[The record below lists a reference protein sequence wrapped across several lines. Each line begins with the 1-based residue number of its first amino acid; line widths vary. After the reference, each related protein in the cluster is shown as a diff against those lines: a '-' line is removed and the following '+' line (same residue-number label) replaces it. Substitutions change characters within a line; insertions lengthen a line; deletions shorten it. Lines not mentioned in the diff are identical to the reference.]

1 MWLRLRQIALI
12 ARELE
17 PVLEDLRAVLGI
29 EVGYRDPGVATFGL
43 ENALLPVGNQ
53 LLEVVAPVQE
63 GTAGGRFLDRRGGDG
78 GYMVITQCDD
88 HLPRRRRVQ
97 ELGIRI
103 VNSFERP
110 HFRNMQLHPK
120 DTGGSFF
127 EIDEQLGPGAHD
139 PDGPW
144 DPAGGDVWK
153 SARRTGI
160 VAGITGAEVQAED
173 PEQVA
178 SRWCEIAELPLSRDD
193 AGNPCMELE
202 NAVVRFVPIRDGR
215 GEGLGGIDLRVVDR
229 DTLLANAKARGCDV
243 RDDQVMICGT
253 RMYLR

>member
-17 PVLEDLRAVLGI
+17 PVLEDLRGVLGI
-29 EVGYRDPGVATFGL
+29 EVGYRDPGVAAFGL
-43 ENALLPVGNQ
+43 ENALLPIGNQ
-53 LLEVVAPVQE
+53 LLEVVAPVEE

-88 HLPRRRRVQ
+88 HAPRRRRVE
-97 ELGIRI
+97 ELGVRI
-103 VNSFERP
+103 VHSFERP
-110 HFRNMQLHPK
+110 QFRNMQLHPK

-144 DPAGGDVWK
+144 DPAGGEAWK
-153 SARRTGI
+153 AARRTE
-160 VAGITGAEVQAED
+160 VVSGITGAEVQAED
-173 PEQVA
+173 PERVA
-178 SRWCEIAELPLSRDD
+178 TRWAEIAELPVVRDA
-193 AGNPCMELE
+193 AGNPCVELMD
-202 NAVVRFVPIRDGR
+202 ATVRFVPITDGR
-215 GEGLGGIDLRVVDR
+215 GEGLGGIELRVVDR
-229 DTLLANAKARGCDV
+229 EALLSAAKARGCYV
-243 RDDQVMICGT
+243 SDDQVLICGT